1 MILILDTI
9 KNDDA
14 SFRFR
19 ESIKRILQD
28 NYEYTFKRVFTN
40 DLNLDFSKYERLII
54 SGSELSAST
63 QHIEQHDVFSIIN
76 EFIYANKPI
85 LGICYGHQMIARVL
99 GGDECCVAADIP
111 EFGFT
116 KVKIKDNPIFKG
128 IKEPYFMQSHF
139 DEVVNLDSSF
149 KVIGTNDNVK
159 VQAFQWK
166 DAPIWGVQF
175 HPELNWEEGSAM
187 LERNLVEDERVEKFA
202 NYDCPDG
209 KLAEQ
214 NQLVITNFCDW
225 EVS

>member
-19 ESIKRILQD
+19 KSIKRVLQD
-28 NYEYTFKRVFTN
+28 NYKYAFKRIFDN
-40 DLNLDFSKYERLII
+40 NLNLDYTKYDRLII

-63 QHIEQHDVFSIIN
+63 QHIEQADVFSVIN
-76 EFIYANKPI
+76 EFVFTGKPI
-85 LGICYGHQMIARVL
+85 LGICYGHQMLARLL
-99 GGDECCVAADIP
+99 GSDDSCVAAKTP

-116 KVKIKDNPIFKG
+116 KIKIVDNPLFKG
-128 IKEPYFMQSHF
+128 IKNPYFMQSHF

-149 KVIGTNDNVK
+149 KVIASNDNIK
-159 VQAFQWK
+159 IQAFQWK
-166 DAPIWGVQF
+166 DFPIWGVQF
-175 HPELNWEEGSAM
+175 HPELNWDEGSKM
-187 LERNLVEDERVEKFA
+187 LERNLVEDDRVEKFA

-209 KLAEQ
+209 KLTEQ
-214 NQLVITNFCDW
+214 NQLVIINFCDW